1 MPDPDPTLNIPT
13 YWIRPTQI
21 LSGAQGMH
29 RFLWDMHY
37 TPLSGVSPE
46 YPIAAVYRNTA
57 PEPTSPWA
65 MPGKYTVVLTIGG
78 KSYEQPLSIRMDP
91 RVKTSNADLAEQFKI
106 SKRLYD
112 ERRSLLPVS
121 ESVKKIQAQVAA
133 LQKQTTTVGALK
145 PLYDA
150 LAEKLQKFSSGP
162 ATTQPGPAVTA
173 QATLTTTLGRL
184 KTLFDLLQGVDLAPT
199 PQAAA
204 DAATLLNDSRLLE
217 ESWQA
222 IKSQDIAA
230 MNEELRAAG
239 LAQLDFAK

>member
-1 MPDPDPTLNIPT
+1 
-13 YWIRPTQI
+13 
-21 LSGAQGMH
+21 
-29 RFLWDMHY
+29 
-37 TPLSGVSPE
+37 
-46 YPIAAVYRNTA
+46 
-57 PEPTSPWA
+57 

-91 RVKTSNADLAEQFKI
+91 RVKSSTANLAEQFEI

-112 ERRSLLPVS
+112 ERRSLLTVS

-145 PLYDA
+145 PHLDA

-173 QATLTTTLGRL
+173 PATLTTTLGRL

-199 PQAAA
+199 PQATA
-204 DAATLLNDSRLLE
+204 DAATVLNDSRLLE

-239 LAQLDFAK
+239 LAQLDVAK